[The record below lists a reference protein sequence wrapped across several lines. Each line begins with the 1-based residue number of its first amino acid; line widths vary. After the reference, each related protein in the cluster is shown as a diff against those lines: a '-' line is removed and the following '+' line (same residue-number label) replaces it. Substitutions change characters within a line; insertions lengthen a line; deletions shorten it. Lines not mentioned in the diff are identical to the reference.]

1 MIRIIAVGKCREKAM
16 RSLINEYQKRLQP
29 LVKSELIEVADEIAP
44 QTLSRAQM
52 EQVKDREGER
62 ILKKIRPND
71 FVILLDLQ
79 GLMLSSEELAEK
91 IDRVQTYET
100 GDISFVIGGSLGL
113 SEKVQLRANFRWQ
126 LSSLTFPHQLVR
138 VLLYEQLYRA
148 FTILHHIPYHK

>member
-29 LVKSELIEVADEIAP
+29 LVKSELIEVAGEIAP

-100 GDISFVIGGSLGL
+100 GDITFVIGGSLGL

>member
-29 LVKSELIEVADEIAP
+29 LVKSDLIEVADEIAP

-100 GDISFVIGGSLGL
+100 GDITFVIGGSLGL
-113 SEKVQLRANFRWQ
+113 SEKVQLRANYRWQ

>member
-16 RSLINEYQKRLQP
+16 RSLINEDQKRLHP

-100 GDISFVIGGSLGL
+100 GDITFVIGGSLGL

>member
-113 SEKVQLRANFRWQ
+113 SEKVQLRADFRWQ

>member
-91 IDRVQTYET
+91 IDRVKTYET
-100 GDISFVIGGSLGL
+100 GDITFVIGGSLGL

>member
-16 RSLINEYQKRLQP
+16 RTLIGEYQKRLQP
-29 LVKSELIEVADEIAP
+29 MVKSELIEVPDEVAP
-44 QTLSRAQM
+44 QTLSPSQQ

-79 GLMLSSEELAEK
+79 GIMLSSEALAEK
-91 IDRVQTYET
+91 IEHIQTYEPK
-100 GDISFVIGGSLGL
+100 DITFVIGGSLGIG
-113 SEKVQLRANFRWQ
+113 EAVKQRADFRWQ

-138 VLLYEQLYRA
+138 LILYEQLYRA
-148 FTILHHIPYHK
+148 FTILHHLPYHK

>member
-100 GDISFVIGGSLGL
+100 GDITFVIGGSLGL

>member
-29 LVKSELIEVADEIAP
+29 LVKSDLIEVADEIAP

-100 GDISFVIGGSLGL
+100 GDITFVIGGSLGL

-138 VLLYEQLYRA
+138 VLLYEQLYRV

>member
-100 GDISFVIGGSLGL
+100 GDITFVIGGSLGL

-138 VLLYEQLYRA
+138 VLLYEQLYRV

>member
-29 LVKSELIEVADEIAP
+29 LVKSDLIEVADEIAP

-100 GDISFVIGGSLGL
+100 GDITFVIGGSLGL